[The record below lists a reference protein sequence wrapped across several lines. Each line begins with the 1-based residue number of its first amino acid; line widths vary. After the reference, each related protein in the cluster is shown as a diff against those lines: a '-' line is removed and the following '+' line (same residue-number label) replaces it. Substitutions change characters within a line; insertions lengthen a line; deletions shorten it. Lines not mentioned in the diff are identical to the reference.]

1 MTKTTEDKRLKEV
14 KKVIEEWDTY
24 PRETQIALESAI
36 SMARILTMIRDNE
49 KAGQEVRNIDA
60 KRHIRDEER
69 LNQAL
74 NGKLPNF
81 FEDLSEVLRKYNVDS
96 MPEIAFDC
104 CKYVLEEIHLRKIN
118 LPEYKL

>member
-1 MTKTTEDKRLKEV
+1 MRQRWLRKQDRRDKHRR
-14 KKVIEEWDTY
+14 KKHV
-24 PRETQIALESAI
+24 
-36 SMARILTMIRDNE
+36 
-49 KAGQEVRNIDA
+49 
-60 KRHIRDEER
+60 RDEER

>member
-1 MTKTTEDKRLKEV
+1 M
-14 KKVIEEWDTY
+14 
-24 PRETQIALESAI
+24 
-36 SMARILTMIRDNE
+36 
-49 KAGQEVRNIDA
+49 RNIDA

-74 NGKLPNF
+74 NEKLPNF

-104 CKYVLEEIHLRKIN
+104 WN
-118 LPEYKL
+118 

>member
-1 MTKTTEDKRLKEV
+1 MFWLFHCFLIESIFIFHGRAVVRREKHRR
-14 KKVIEEWDTY
+14 KK
-24 PRETQIALESAI
+24 
-36 SMARILTMIRDNE
+36 
-49 KAGQEVRNIDA
+49 
-60 KRHIRDEER
+60 HIRDEER

-74 NGKLPNF
+74 NRKLPNF

-118 LPEYKL
+118 LPEYKF

>member
-1 MTKTTEDKRLKEV
+1 
-14 KKVIEEWDTY
+14 
-24 PRETQIALESAI
+24 
-36 SMARILTMIRDNE
+36 
-49 KAGQEVRNIDA
+49 
-60 KRHIRDEER
+60 

-74 NGKLPNF
+74 NRKLPNF

-118 LPEYKL
+118 LPEYKF

>member
-1 MTKTTEDKRLKEV
+1 MV
-14 KKVIEEWDTY
+14 KKLGGI
-24 PRETQIALESAI
+24 
-36 SMARILTMIRDNE
+36 
-49 KAGQEVRNIDA
+49 NIDA

-74 NGKLPNF
+74 NGKLSNF